1 MGMETFTEGE
11 FSPRLKR
18 QVKRLIYESDAVP
31 SDAPRA
37 YLLGGQS
44 GAGKTAL
51 HGICLRSFEGGGI
64 VINGDEYRS
73 THPRFMQLDKK
84 YGAEAVAYTAVWAGK
99 MTEALIDVL
108 SAAGYNLVVEG
119 TLRTSQVP
127 MDTAKLLME
136 KGYSVSLALM
146 AVKPEMSLISCKIR
160 YEQMR
165 LNGQIPRATDP
176 AHHEK
181 IIKEIVGNLAVL
193 EDSGL
198 FDEIRLYSRAKKL
211 LHPVGDGR
219 TAAEALQEVLFG
231 EWNEEDRGHYAYLEK
246 ELARLTAL

>member
-1 MGMETFTEGE
+1 MIGDFTRSE
-11 FSPRLKR
+11 FEESLQVIVSLLCSKSCLRAEPSPR
-18 QVKRLIYESDAVP
+18 AF
-31 SDAPRA
+31 
-37 YLLGGQS
+37 LLGGQS
-44 GAGKTAL
+44 GAGKTTL
-51 HGICLRSFEGGGI
+51 HSVLNKEFRGNI
-64 VINGDEYRS
+64 VVVNGDEYRAY
-73 THPRFMQLDKK
+73 HPRFEQLHEVYGDK
-84 YGAEAVAYTAVWAGK
+84 AVAYTAAWAGK

-127 MDTAKLLME
+127 MDTAKLLRG

-165 LNGQIPRATDP
+165 LNGQVPRATDP

-211 LHPVGDGR
+211 LHPAGDGR
-219 TAAEALQEVLFG
+219 TAAKALQGILFG
-231 EWNEEDRGHYAYLEK
+231 EWSEEDRRHYAYLEK